1 MACADIE
8 MKDPTL
14 QNSSTMQDQVNSSPY
29 DAPLH
34 LRSAHLQTMLNGRG
48 PRAWRARR
56 ILRGLKSRSLLLT
69 AEDGTRLLAEFDQA
83 RDSRS
88 RALVVLLHGWEGSS
102 RSAYMLTTASCLL
115 AEGYDVLRVNLRDH
129 GESHHLNRE
138 LFNSTRSPE
147 VASALQG
154 YVDRENYQRHYLAG
168 YSLGGSFALRIAADA
183 GAGLRLNACVAVCP
197 PIDPANAMVAL
208 NTGFFAYERY
218 FFRLWRDSLRR
229 KLTHFPELDYAEDLA
244 RARSIDDLNR
254 MFIPSYT
261 AYKRIEDYFAAY
273 SLVGSRLSALSLP
286 AHMILAQDDPI
297 IPFSDVERIDPI
309 DNLHIE
315 ATRHGGHCGFLE
327 NLSADS
333 WIESR
338 LLQIL
343 AQHR

>member
-1 MACADIE
+1 MQERNNA
-8 MKDPTL
+8 
-14 QNSSTMQDQVNSSPY
+14 NSY
-29 DAPLH
+29 DAPLL

-56 ILRGLKSRSLLLT
+56 ISRKLNSRTLVIE

-83 RDSRS
+83 RDSGS

-102 RSAYMLTTASCLL
+102 RSAYMLTAAARLL

-129 GESHHLNRE
+129 GDSHHLNRE

-154 YVDRENYQRHYLAG
+154 YIESANYQRRYLAG
-168 YSLGGSFALRIAADA
+168 FSLGGSFALRIAADA
-183 GAGLRLNACVAVCP
+183 GAGLGLNACVAFCP

-229 KLTHFPELDYAEDLA
+229 KLSHFPELDYAEELA
-244 RARSIDDLNR
+244 QAKSLDDLNR
-254 MFIPSYT
+254 MFIPGHTVYE
-261 AYKRIEDYFAAY
+261 RVEDYFAAY
-273 SLVGSRLSALSLP
+273 SLVGSRLAALSLP